1 MVGNINFGK
10 YRFDFSFSLIF
21 GALHVTLERTK
32 SNLFKIEWL
41 PFLNRASIF
50 VSLFSKKKIRTLFR
64 WWDGFGFFLFSK
76 WIQKEQPNENFECF
90 LVTLN

>member
-1 MVGNINFGK
+1 MGGNINFGK
-10 YRFDFSFSLIF
+10 YRFDFLFSLIF

-50 VSLFSKKKIRTLFR
+50 VSLFSEKEDPNPVPMVGWVWIFS
-64 WWDGFGFFLFSK
+64 FFKMDSERATKRKF
-76 WIQKEQPNENFECF
+76 
-90 LVTLN
+90 